1 MVISIITGNLCCIKH
16 KTRTAK
22 VTICMISKRLLNRL
36 DSYRTPQ
43 SGDALPPREAQSIV
57 VTHRHPR
64 MNVKAVSVTQWC
76 LFAQQSTE
84 TPKLL
89 KGHRR
94 RTAGEQMGGSPKA
107 STTASGRGNQPA
119 GRDPESNRSSPG
131 PRDIKRDGSRY
142 RVGPRSSHNQ
152 GPVHASV
159 TVVTASSGKS

>member
-1 MVISIITGNLCCIKH
+1 MISIIIGNLCCEKQ
-16 KTRTAK
+16 KTRTGK
-22 VTICMISKRLLNRL
+22 VTICIISKDCSIAL

-64 MNVKAVSVTQWC
+64 MNVKVVSVTQWC

-94 RTAGEQMGGSPKA
+94 RTAGGGRWVAAQKLPQQHL
-107 STTASGRGNQPA
+107 TGGNQPA
-119 GRDPESNRSSPG
+119 GGDPESNRRCPG
-131 PRDIKRDGSRY
+131 PREIKRDGHS
-142 RVGPRSSHNQ
+142 Q
-152 GPVHASV
+152 LEIQ
-159 TVVTASSGKS
+159 